1 MVAEVDVA
9 VVGAIKAVEVLM
21 RRLWALQFAWVLM
34 TICLKRA
41 TMVSPLSQH
50 HSMVVPLLMFLHCHI
65 KTTSKVIIRKSTLQE
80 AEAVIEVDIDHPL
93 TPSAIIVAV
102 AEKVSQIREETSTT
116 EETAA
121 ICTQMVSSLAIIIIA
136 SSEIS
141 RIIEAILL
149 LSLLVICLQNLELR
163 TQA

>member
-1 MVAEVDVA
+1 VVVVA
-9 VVGAIKAVEVLM
+9 VVVIKAVVVLM
-21 RRLWALQFAWVLM
+21 HRLWALQSAWVL
-34 TICLKRA
+34 TTRVLKRA

-50 HSMVVPLLMFLHCHI
+50 HSMVVPLLMFLHRHI
-65 KTTSKVIIRKSTLQE
+65 KTTSKVIVHKSTLQE
-80 AEAVIEVDIDHPL
+80 AEAVTEVDIDHPL

-102 AEKVSQIREETSTT
+102 AEKVSQIKEETSTT
-116 EETAA
+116 EETAV

-141 RIIEAILL
+141 RTIEAILP

-163 TQA
+163 IQA